1 MHELLNTGLHKCVRQ
16 YAMEIHMP
24 GPLSSEKNMNRCR
37 DIYNQ
42 LLTLEKS
49 GGWGWKLYQTVDNIR
64 YIKSISPEITQMK
77 IKEHQFDQKIDIVL
91 WENHFVNTALQGNCH
106 DYLQ

>member
-1 MHELLNTGLHKCVRQ
+1 MHELLNTGLYKCVRQ

-24 GPLSSEKNMNRCR
+24 GPLRNEKNMNRCR
-37 DIYNQ
+37 DIYEM

-49 GGWGWKLYQTVDNIR
+49 GGWQQYQTVDNIR
-64 YIKSISPEITQMK
+64 AAKHFNPAITQMK
-77 IKEHQFDQKIDIVL
+77 IKENQFNRGSDIVL
-91 WENHFVNTALQGNCH
+91 WENHFVNTAFEGNCH